1 MAPLFNLTQGK
12 TLKGITI
19 GALSL
24 SMIGA
29 SFTMPASFAAEN
41 SAQKIDTEKTLAK
54 QIQGIAG
61 QYQIAHSKNNN
72 KVFVAG
78 SDRTMGASTLARLD
92 ATSMKVEAVAG
103 LPVTRSGTGY
113 EAGYSS
119 LAAFGITVDD
129 VNNTV
134 WVTNTRNDS
143 VSVYDQN
150 TLKLLWTNYTPGY
163 EGTEAEI
170 EHPRDVKID
179 HATGKAYV
187 TGRYYISSIDLKT
200 HEVKKLRIDPD
211 ASGRVSPMNMNI
223 DGDKM
228 YVPVRSSDTVKIID
242 LKSFSVEKEY
252 KVHAD
257 VAGKEVRPSD
267 SVVDHSTNELYV
279 SSQGLDGANSGV
291 TVYDLNTGEYK
302 KSIPF
307 GEQALAMVNDDERD
321 LVYVTDFKTGK
332 VGVIDTRSSQIIGE
346 VQAGAKGANDITI
359 GAEGEVYVA
368 NKDGYVAEATVPY
381 AVDRATGDYTNSTQS
396 VDSITKVKVSTTEG
410 EAPKPDPKPT
420 PAPETQ
426 TVTTDDGASLS
437 GVKVAQVGQEIVVSG
452 SGWKDKNGG
461 GSVAAVKLDGGAVV
475 PRGQV
480 SYGGKEYG
488 SRGVVAVVEAD
499 DAGNF
504 VARIPFPSADNSN
517 VKDSDWGV
525 GSKHTVTFLSGSL
538 KVDGGGKKVDV
549 VRSAELEVTV
559 GDTKAEP
566 QQPKA
571 RPQTPQSDH
580 QTQQPSKDNDQAQVQ
595 PQQPADEND
604 TSNWVKLDAPA
615 TGQGSAGV
623 MYVKPY
629 TTGKGSKLRIK
640 GSGWTNA
647 EGKGG
652 STVALKLNYLKD
664 GKPAQYSRAGGH
676 GAIDQYL
683 RDNGKSADS
692 TTWALLI
699 PDAGKANP
707 AQGLYA
713 LNPDGTFDIEIDVPE
728 QLQTGKTG
736 DYLSITAQ
744 SGRNAPNDT
753 QRAATSKT
761 IPVNG
766 QAAAEYKE
774 PENTDVCS
782 PEGGDF
788 SPKLK
793 IENPTVEPGGKLH
806 ITGSGWCNPDDKRVS
821 KIGLKIDDG
830 SVSHN
835 DATKVNSN
843 RTIWAIVEPDA
854 KTGNIDTYIDL
865 PTAENTGLSG
875 EELAKVTS
883 GEHTLR
889 LLTGSLR
896 KGDRHGTYGGP
907 EGDGGV
913 NTKFVIG
920 DYKPGADP
928 ASVPASQLGEG
939 DRHGVSV
946 EHNGKQLTVKV
957 PEAEPGTWVKV
968 TPYLGDS
975 AQLARA
981 SKWVQLDQNRTVS
994 YTMSGELPAADYRI
1008 VVQSGNQGENGK
1020 VLGWAPLHVAEATE
1034 STPSGGG
1041 TSGRGSVSPADQSS
1055 YDSAEPDVTIDEDGQ
1070 AWDSSGNAVSVSTA
1084 PAPYQNAGVGYVSSS
1099 IGTSPASIAPFTSG
1113 TRSVVV
1119 ANAKSKAASARKAT
1133 SANGKS
1139 KSTGPVKNAAKKT
1152 VQAKAANDNNG
1163 NDTASQGGSP
1173 QAKVEHR
1180 VNGTELTGFAK
1191 WFANNANNLLM
1202 SLAGIVLLAL
1212 ALTFKKKNSD

>member
-1 MAPLFNLTQGK
+1 MTRHTRYAVTYGAVVALASALVAPS
-12 TLKGITI
+12 
-19 GALSL
+19 A
-24 SMIGA
+24 A
-29 SFTMPASFAAEN
+29 FAAP
-41 SAQKIDTEKTLAK
+41 
-54 QIQGIAG
+54 
-61 QYQIAHSKNNN
+61 
-72 KVFVAG
+72 
-78 SDRTMGASTLARLD
+78 D
-92 ATSMKVEAVAG
+92 ATGGE
-103 LPVTRSGTGY
+103 VTPATQQRPQ
-113 EAGYSS
+113 
-119 LAAFGITVDD
+119 AATQQA
-129 VNNTV
+129 NNTD
-134 WVTNTRNDS
+134 T
-143 VSVYDQN
+143 DQ
-150 TLKLLWTNYTPGY
+150 
-163 EGTEAEI
+163 
-170 EHPRDVKID
+170 
-179 HATGKAYV
+179 
-187 TGRYYISSIDLKT
+187 
-200 HEVKKLRIDPD
+200 
-211 ASGRVSPMNMNI
+211 
-223 DGDKM
+223 
-228 YVPVRSSDTVKIID
+228 
-242 LKSFSVEKEY
+242 
-252 KVHAD
+252 
-257 VAGKEVRPSD
+257 
-267 SVVDHSTNELYV
+267 
-279 SSQGLDGANSGV
+279 
-291 TVYDLNTGEYK
+291 
-302 KSIPF
+302 
-307 GEQALAMVNDDERD
+307 
-321 LVYVTDFKTGK
+321 
-332 VGVIDTRSSQIIGE
+332 
-346 VQAGAKGANDITI
+346 
-359 GAEGEVYVA
+359 
-368 NKDGYVAEATVPY
+368 
-381 AVDRATGDYTNSTQS
+381 
-396 VDSITKVKVSTTEG
+396 
-410 EAPKPDPKPT
+410 
-420 PAPETQ
+420 Q

-437 GVKVAQVGQEIVVSG
+437 GVKVARVGQEIVVSG

-566 QQPKA
+566 QQTPAPQQPAATEQQQPQQPKA
-571 RPQTPQSDH
+571 RPQTPQSDN
-580 QTQQPSKDNDQAQVQ
+580 QTRQPSKDNDQAQVQ

-664 GKPAQYSRAGGH
+664 GKPAQYSRTGGH

-683 RDNGKSADS
+683 QDNGKSADS

-728 QLQTGKTG
+728 QLQTGKAG

-946 EHNGKQLTVKV
+946 EHNGKQLTVRV

-1020 VLGWAPLHVAEATE
+1020 VLGWVPLHVAEAADN
-1034 STPSGGG
+1034 GG

-1055 YDSAEPDVTIDEDGQ
+1055 YDSAEPEVTIDEDGQ

-1180 VNGTELTGFAK
+1180 VNGTELTGFPK

>member
-1 MAPLFNLTQGK
+1 MTRHTRYAVTYGAVVALASALVAPS
-12 TLKGITI
+12 
-19 GALSL
+19 A
-24 SMIGA
+24 A
-29 SFTMPASFAAEN
+29 FAAP
-41 SAQKIDTEKTLAK
+41 
-54 QIQGIAG
+54 
-61 QYQIAHSKNNN
+61 
-72 KVFVAG
+72 
-78 SDRTMGASTLARLD
+78 D
-92 ATSMKVEAVAG
+92 ATGGE
-103 LPVTRSGTGY
+103 VTPATQQRPQ
-113 EAGYSS
+113 
-119 LAAFGITVDD
+119 AATQQA
-129 VNNTV
+129 NNT
-134 WVTNTRNDS
+134 NT
-143 VSVYDQN
+143 DQ
-150 TLKLLWTNYTPGY
+150 
-163 EGTEAEI
+163 
-170 EHPRDVKID
+170 
-179 HATGKAYV
+179 
-187 TGRYYISSIDLKT
+187 
-200 HEVKKLRIDPD
+200 
-211 ASGRVSPMNMNI
+211 
-223 DGDKM
+223 
-228 YVPVRSSDTVKIID
+228 
-242 LKSFSVEKEY
+242 
-252 KVHAD
+252 
-257 VAGKEVRPSD
+257 
-267 SVVDHSTNELYV
+267 
-279 SSQGLDGANSGV
+279 
-291 TVYDLNTGEYK
+291 
-302 KSIPF
+302 
-307 GEQALAMVNDDERD
+307 
-321 LVYVTDFKTGK
+321 
-332 VGVIDTRSSQIIGE
+332 
-346 VQAGAKGANDITI
+346 
-359 GAEGEVYVA
+359 
-368 NKDGYVAEATVPY
+368 
-381 AVDRATGDYTNSTQS
+381 
-396 VDSITKVKVSTTEG
+396 
-410 EAPKPDPKPT
+410 
-420 PAPETQ
+420 Q
-426 TVTTDDGASLS
+426 TVRADDGASVS
-437 GVKVAQVGQEIVVSG
+437 GVRVVQVGQEIVVSG

-566 QQPKA
+566 QQTPAPQQPAEEEQQQPQQPKA

-595 PQQPADEND
+595 PQQPANEND

-640 GSGWTNA
+640 GSGWTNIK
-647 EGKGG
+647 GDGG

-664 GKPAQYSRAGGH
+664 GKPAQYSRTGGD

-683 RDNGKSADS
+683 QGNKQKADP

-699 PDAGKANP
+699 PDANTANP

-713 LNPDGTFDIEIDVPE
+713 LNPDGTFDLEIDVPE
-728 QLQTGKTG
+728 QLQTGKAG

-753 QRAATSKT
+753 QRAATSKP

-774 PENTDVCS
+774 PETAECS
-782 PEGGDF
+782 LEGADF
-788 SPKLK
+788 NNPKLK

-875 EELAKVTS
+875 EALKNVTS

-907 EGDGGV
+907 KGDGGV

-1020 VLGWAPLHVAEATE
+1020 VLGWAPLHVAEAAD
-1034 STPSGGG
+1034 SSG

-1119 ANAKSKAASARKAT
+1119 ANAKSRAASARKAT
-1133 SANGKS
+1133 SASG

-1152 VQAKAANDNNG
+1152 VQAKAANDSNG

-1173 QAKVEHR
+1173 QAKAEHR

-1191 WFANNANNLLM
+1191 WFANNANNVLM

>member
-1 MAPLFNLTQGK
+1 MTRHTRYAVTYGAVVALASALVAPS
-12 TLKGITI
+12 
-19 GALSL
+19 A
-24 SMIGA
+24 A
-29 SFTMPASFAAEN
+29 FAAP
-41 SAQKIDTEKTLAK
+41 
-54 QIQGIAG
+54 
-61 QYQIAHSKNNN
+61 
-72 KVFVAG
+72 
-78 SDRTMGASTLARLD
+78 D
-92 ATSMKVEAVAG
+92 ATGGE
-103 LPVTRSGTGY
+103 VTP
-113 EAGYSS
+113 
-119 LAAFGITVDD
+119 AAQQRPQAATQQA
-129 VNNTV
+129 NNTD
-134 WVTNTRNDS
+134 T
-143 VSVYDQN
+143 DQ
-150 TLKLLWTNYTPGY
+150 
-163 EGTEAEI
+163 
-170 EHPRDVKID
+170 
-179 HATGKAYV
+179 
-187 TGRYYISSIDLKT
+187 
-200 HEVKKLRIDPD
+200 
-211 ASGRVSPMNMNI
+211 
-223 DGDKM
+223 
-228 YVPVRSSDTVKIID
+228 
-242 LKSFSVEKEY
+242 
-252 KVHAD
+252 
-257 VAGKEVRPSD
+257 
-267 SVVDHSTNELYV
+267 
-279 SSQGLDGANSGV
+279 
-291 TVYDLNTGEYK
+291 
-302 KSIPF
+302 
-307 GEQALAMVNDDERD
+307 
-321 LVYVTDFKTGK
+321 
-332 VGVIDTRSSQIIGE
+332 
-346 VQAGAKGANDITI
+346 
-359 GAEGEVYVA
+359 
-368 NKDGYVAEATVPY
+368 
-381 AVDRATGDYTNSTQS
+381 
-396 VDSITKVKVSTTEG
+396 
-410 EAPKPDPKPT
+410 
-420 PAPETQ
+420 Q

-559 GDTKAEP
+559 GDTKAESQQTPAPQQPAATEQQQP

-571 RPQTPQSDH
+571 RPQTPQSDN
-580 QTQQPSKDNDQAQVQ
+580 QTRQPSKDNDQAQVQ

-683 RDNGKSADS
+683 QDNGKSADS

-1020 VLGWAPLHVAEATE
+1020 VLGWAPLHVAEAADN
-1034 STPSGGG
+1034 GG

-1055 YDSAEPDVTIDEDGQ
+1055 YDSAEPEVTIDEDGQ

>member
-1 MAPLFNLTQGK
+1 MTRHTRYAVTYGAVVALASALVAPS
-12 TLKGITI
+12 
-19 GALSL
+19 A
-24 SMIGA
+24 A
-29 SFTMPASFAAEN
+29 FAAP
-41 SAQKIDTEKTLAK
+41 
-54 QIQGIAG
+54 
-61 QYQIAHSKNNN
+61 
-72 KVFVAG
+72 
-78 SDRTMGASTLARLD
+78 D
-92 ATSMKVEAVAG
+92 ATGGE
-103 LPVTRSGTGY
+103 VTP
-113 EAGYSS
+113 
-119 LAAFGITVDD
+119 AAQQRPQAATQQA
-129 VNNTV
+129 NNTD
-134 WVTNTRNDS
+134 T
-143 VSVYDQN
+143 DQ
-150 TLKLLWTNYTPGY
+150 
-163 EGTEAEI
+163 
-170 EHPRDVKID
+170 
-179 HATGKAYV
+179 
-187 TGRYYISSIDLKT
+187 
-200 HEVKKLRIDPD
+200 
-211 ASGRVSPMNMNI
+211 
-223 DGDKM
+223 
-228 YVPVRSSDTVKIID
+228 
-242 LKSFSVEKEY
+242 
-252 KVHAD
+252 
-257 VAGKEVRPSD
+257 
-267 SVVDHSTNELYV
+267 
-279 SSQGLDGANSGV
+279 
-291 TVYDLNTGEYK
+291 
-302 KSIPF
+302 
-307 GEQALAMVNDDERD
+307 
-321 LVYVTDFKTGK
+321 
-332 VGVIDTRSSQIIGE
+332 
-346 VQAGAKGANDITI
+346 
-359 GAEGEVYVA
+359 
-368 NKDGYVAEATVPY
+368 
-381 AVDRATGDYTNSTQS
+381 
-396 VDSITKVKVSTTEG
+396 
-410 EAPKPDPKPT
+410 
-420 PAPETQ
+420 Q

-437 GVKVAQVGQEIVVSG
+437 GVKVARVGQEIVVSG

-517 VKDSDWGV
+517 VKGSDWGV

-559 GDTKAEP
+559 GDTKAESQQTPAPQQPAATEQQQP

-571 RPQTPQSDH
+571 RPQTPQSDN
-580 QTQQPSKDNDQAQVQ
+580 QTRQPSKDNDQAQVQ

-640 GSGWTNA
+640 GSGWTNIK
-647 EGKGG
+647 GDGG

-683 RDNGKSADS
+683 QDNGKSADS

-946 EHNGKQLTVKV
+946 EHNGNQLTVKV

-1020 VLGWAPLHVAEATE
+1020 VLGWAPLHVAEAAD
-1034 STPSGGG
+1034 SSG
-1041 TSGRGSVSPADQSS
+1041 TSGRGSVSPADQPS
-1055 YDSAEPDVTIDEDGQ
+1055 YDSAEPEVTIDEDGQ

>member
-1 MAPLFNLTQGK
+1 MTRHARYAVTYGAVVALASALVAPS
-12 TLKGITI
+12 
-19 GALSL
+19 A
-24 SMIGA
+24 A
-29 SFTMPASFAAEN
+29 FAAP
-41 SAQKIDTEKTLAK
+41 
-54 QIQGIAG
+54 
-61 QYQIAHSKNNN
+61 
-72 KVFVAG
+72 
-78 SDRTMGASTLARLD
+78 D
-92 ATSMKVEAVAG
+92 ATGGE
-103 LPVTRSGTGY
+103 VTP
-113 EAGYSS
+113 
-119 LAAFGITVDD
+119 AAQQRPQTATQQA
-129 VNNTV
+129 NNT
-134 WVTNTRNDS
+134 NT
-143 VSVYDQN
+143 DQ
-150 TLKLLWTNYTPGY
+150 
-163 EGTEAEI
+163 
-170 EHPRDVKID
+170 
-179 HATGKAYV
+179 
-187 TGRYYISSIDLKT
+187 
-200 HEVKKLRIDPD
+200 
-211 ASGRVSPMNMNI
+211 
-223 DGDKM
+223 
-228 YVPVRSSDTVKIID
+228 
-242 LKSFSVEKEY
+242 
-252 KVHAD
+252 
-257 VAGKEVRPSD
+257 
-267 SVVDHSTNELYV
+267 
-279 SSQGLDGANSGV
+279 
-291 TVYDLNTGEYK
+291 
-302 KSIPF
+302 
-307 GEQALAMVNDDERD
+307 
-321 LVYVTDFKTGK
+321 
-332 VGVIDTRSSQIIGE
+332 
-346 VQAGAKGANDITI
+346 
-359 GAEGEVYVA
+359 
-368 NKDGYVAEATVPY
+368 
-381 AVDRATGDYTNSTQS
+381 
-396 VDSITKVKVSTTEG
+396 
-410 EAPKPDPKPT
+410 
-420 PAPETQ
+420 Q
-426 TVTTDDGASLS
+426 TVRADDGASVS
-437 GVKVAQVGQEIVVSG
+437 GVKVVQVGQEIVVSG

-566 QQPKA
+566 QQTPAPQQPAATEQQQPQQPKA
-571 RPQTPQSDH
+571 RPQTPQSDN
-580 QTQQPSKDNDQAQVQ
+580 QTRQPSKDNDQAQVQ
-595 PQQPADEND
+595 PQQPTDEND

-640 GSGWTNA
+640 GSGWTNTK
-647 EGKGG
+647 GDGG

-664 GKPAQYSRAGGH
+664 GKPAQYSRIGGH
-676 GAIDQYL
+676 GAIDRYL
-683 RDNGKSADS
+683 QGKGQKADS

-699 PDAGKANP
+699 PDANTANP

-728 QLQTGKTG
+728 QLQTGKAG

-744 SGRNAPNDT
+744 SGRNASGDT

-793 IENPTVEPGGKLH
+793 IENPNVEPGGKLH

-843 RTIWAIVEPDA
+843 LTIWAIVEPDA

-875 EELAKVTS
+875 EALKNVTS

-889 LLTGSLR
+889 LLTGNLR

-907 EGDGGV
+907 EGDNGV

-994 YTMSGELPAADYRI
+994 YTMSGELPAADYRM

-1020 VLGWAPLHVAEATE
+1020 VLGWAPLHVAEAADN
-1034 STPSGGG
+1034 GG

-1055 YDSAEPDVTIDEDGQ
+1055 YDSAEPEVTIDEDGQ

-1191 WFANNANNLLM
+1191 WFANNANNVLM

>member
-1 MAPLFNLTQGK
+1 MTRHTRYAVTYGAVVALASALVAPS
-12 TLKGITI
+12 
-19 GALSL
+19 A
-24 SMIGA
+24 A
-29 SFTMPASFAAEN
+29 FAAP
-41 SAQKIDTEKTLAK
+41 
-54 QIQGIAG
+54 
-61 QYQIAHSKNNN
+61 
-72 KVFVAG
+72 
-78 SDRTMGASTLARLD
+78 D
-92 ATSMKVEAVAG
+92 ATGGE
-103 LPVTRSGTGY
+103 VTP
-113 EAGYSS
+113 
-119 LAAFGITVDD
+119 AAQQRPQAATQQA
-129 VNNTV
+129 NNTD
-134 WVTNTRNDS
+134 T
-143 VSVYDQN
+143 DQ
-150 TLKLLWTNYTPGY
+150 
-163 EGTEAEI
+163 
-170 EHPRDVKID
+170 
-179 HATGKAYV
+179 
-187 TGRYYISSIDLKT
+187 
-200 HEVKKLRIDPD
+200 
-211 ASGRVSPMNMNI
+211 
-223 DGDKM
+223 
-228 YVPVRSSDTVKIID
+228 
-242 LKSFSVEKEY
+242 
-252 KVHAD
+252 
-257 VAGKEVRPSD
+257 
-267 SVVDHSTNELYV
+267 
-279 SSQGLDGANSGV
+279 
-291 TVYDLNTGEYK
+291 
-302 KSIPF
+302 
-307 GEQALAMVNDDERD
+307 
-321 LVYVTDFKTGK
+321 
-332 VGVIDTRSSQIIGE
+332 
-346 VQAGAKGANDITI
+346 
-359 GAEGEVYVA
+359 
-368 NKDGYVAEATVPY
+368 
-381 AVDRATGDYTNSTQS
+381 
-396 VDSITKVKVSTTEG
+396 
-410 EAPKPDPKPT
+410 
-420 PAPETQ
+420 Q
-426 TVTTDDGASLS
+426 TVTADDGASLS
-437 GVKVAQVGQEIVVSG
+437 GVKVARVGQEIVVSG

-504 VARIPFPSADNSN
+504 VARIPFPSGDNSN
-517 VKDSDWGV
+517 VKGSDWGV

-559 GDTKAEP
+559 GDTKAETQQTPAPQQPAATEQQQP

-571 RPQTPQSDH
+571 RPQTPQSDN
-580 QTQQPSKDNDQAQVQ
+580 QTRQPSKDNDQAQVQ

-640 GSGWTNA
+640 GSGWTNIK
-647 EGKGG
+647 GDGG

-744 SGRNAPNDT
+744 SGRNAQGDT

-1020 VLGWAPLHVAEATE
+1020 VLGWAPLHVAEAADN
-1034 STPSGGG
+1034 GG

-1055 YDSAEPDVTIDEDGQ
+1055 YDSAEPEVTIDEDGQ